1 MVVVGPLVVRHVVV
15 GHIPTP
21 EGEAALRR
29 AVDEARLRSTR
40 LVVLSTPPPASAEIS
55 EEQHTDALRAM
66 LVEQGVE
73 VDVRQLTADA
83 NAATELLAAAADA
96 ELLVLGIRRRSP
108 VGKLLLGSTAQRVL
122 LEASCPVLAVK
133 PA

>member
-1 MVVVGPLVVRHVVV
+1 MIVV
-15 GHIPTP
+15 GHIASP

-29 AVDEARLRSTR
+29 AVDEARLRSAR
-40 LVVLSTPPPASAEIS
+40 LVVLSTPPPASSEIS
-55 EEQHTDALRAM
+55 EEQYTDALRTM
-66 LVEQGVE
+66 LAEQGVDA
-73 VDVRQLTADA
+73 DVRQLTADT
-83 NAATELLAAAADA
+83 NAATELLTAAADA

-122 LEASCPVLAVK
+122 LEAGCPVLAVK